1 MLLSAPHRDRSA
13 EVVRGARFC
22 FAAPAERRAVAV
34 DGISLEVARG
44 EKLGIVGESG
54 SGKTTLARCLI
65 RLIEPDA
72 GTIEFDGADVT
83 RAPRAELQQI
93 RRRMQMVFQD
103 PYSSLNPRVRI
114 GEAIAEPAR
123 IHGVIER
130 GGSLAH
136 AQRLLELVGLPATAA
151 DRYPRQLS
159 GGQRQR
165 VAIARAL
172 SVEPEFLIADE
183 PVSALDVSIQAQILN
198 LLDDLVSSLS
208 LTMVFIAHQLSVVRH
223 VSDRSR
229 SCTSGGSSRSHR
241 QRRSSDRPSIPTRS
255 ACSRLL
261 RAPIPCCV
269 AGALRSEVTS
279 PRPSTSPPDAGS
291 GRGAGS
297 SRSAVRAR
305 IPPSVR
311 PSRAMRSRATCC
323 RSRLPRMSVS
333 SAAHL
338 GGALRALRLQ
348 RRASLVEV
356 ASATGISKSFLS
368 LVENDRSDITIGR
381 LLRLVNYY
389 GADMADLFPQA
400 DRRIRSS

>member
-1 MLLSAPHRDRSA
+1 LSAVPPLLSVTDLEKS
-13 EVVRGARFC
+13 
-22 FAAPAERRAVAV
+22 FAARGSLLRRSGGRRAVAV

-72 GTIEFDGADVT
+72 GTIEFDGVDVT
-83 RAPRAELQQI
+83 HAPRAQLQHI

-123 IHGVIER
+123 IHGVVER
-130 GGSLAH
+130 GGGDAH

-223 VSDRSR
+223 VSDRVAIMYLGRVVEIAPAEEIFR
-229 SCTSGGSSRSHR
+229 SPQHPYTVGLLEAAPRPDPLLR
-241 QRRSSDRPSIPTRS
+241 RRSPAIRGDIPSPFDIPSGCRFRTRCKFVEERCASDDP
-255 ACSRLL
+255 
-261 RAPIPCCV
+261 
-269 AGALRSEVTS
+269 ALRTAE
-279 PRPSTSPPDAGS
+279 PG
-291 GRGAGS
+291 
-297 SRSAVRAR
+297 
-305 IPPSVR
+305 
-311 PSRAMRSRATCC
+311 
-323 RSRLPRMSVS
+323 
-333 SAAHL
+333 H
-338 GGALRALRLQ
+338 
-348 RRASLVEV
+348 EV
-356 ASATGISKSFLS
+356 ACHVLPFKPA
-368 LVENDRSDITIGR
+368 SDVR
-381 LLRLVNYY
+381 V
-389 GADMADLFPQA
+389 
-400 DRRIRSS
+400 